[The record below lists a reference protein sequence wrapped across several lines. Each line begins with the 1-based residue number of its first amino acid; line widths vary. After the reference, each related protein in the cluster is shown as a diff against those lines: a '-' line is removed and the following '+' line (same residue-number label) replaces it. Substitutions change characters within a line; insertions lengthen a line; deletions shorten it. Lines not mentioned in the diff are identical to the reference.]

1 MWTDLYST
9 QFSFVLLFFSLLK
22 LAIESEEFLLEAQI
36 LPPVILEKVIGVGLT
51 KSQKKILNRIH
62 FKAVIGKRARRVS
75 VNYIFLRAF

>member
-51 KSQKKILNRIH
+51 KSKKKYETVYIS
-62 FKAVIGKRARRVS
+62 KR
-75 VNYIFLRAF
+75 L